1 MALGVILNLF
11 HLNKQY
17 QKKFIKKIPL
27 TNGESISSLDII
39 IKVCGSICFV
49 FFFK

>member
-17 QKKFIKKIPL
+17 QKKFIKKIQL
-27 TNGESISSLDII
+27 TDGQSISSLDII
-39 IKVCGSICFV
+39 IKVCG
-49 FFFK
+49 